1 MAQSERISNG
11 EHPIAHFD
19 LIGVAD
25 ACRRQIFPCVNLNYG
40 DVCLRVF
47 SDDLRFELSLVSQGD
62 RQFFCAFHYMV
73 VGKYVA
79 VPGNYYARS
88 CPLNGSI
95 LREPG
100 MIEKISKREP
110 RYLHLSQ
117 ASFLNFGYFDIYN
130 RGGALLS
137 QSSKRAANHR

>member
-1 MAQSERISNG
+1 GLNKIVIRAGADHAPLGADNPRGDGMAQSERISNG

-25 ACRRQIFPCVNLNYG
+25 VCRRQIFPCVNLNYR
-40 DVCLRVF
+40 DVCLRVS
-47 SDDLRFELSLVSQGD
+47 SDDLRLEFVLVSQGD

-79 VPGNYYARS
+79 VPGNDYARS

-95 LREPG
+95 LRELLRPWL
-100 MIEKISKREP
+100 IEEIPKRGW
-110 RYLHLSQ
+110 YLHLSK
-117 ASFLNFGYFDIYN
+117 AGF
-130 RGGALLS
+130 
-137 QSSKRAANHR
+137 